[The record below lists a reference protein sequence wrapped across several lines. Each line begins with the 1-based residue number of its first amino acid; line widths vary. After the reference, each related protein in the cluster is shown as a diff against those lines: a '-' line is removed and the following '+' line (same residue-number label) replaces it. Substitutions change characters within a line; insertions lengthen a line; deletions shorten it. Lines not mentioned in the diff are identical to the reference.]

1 MRVRGRKSVYLIA
14 LCACLLSVAAATD
27 GGSGLRHNPFDKP
40 TLLAQPAPVERESV
54 EQPVDPPRLKGTLV
68 SADSP
73 MVVLE
78 DTLLLLGEEH
88 QGFRLVEVHEGA
100 AVFEHRGDRV
110 RVEIETQDRQGGR
123 R

>member
-1 MRVRGRKSVYLIA
+1 MPARGRKAVRLIA
-14 LCACLLSVAAATD
+14 LGACAVAVANATD
-27 GGSGLRHNPFDKP
+27 AGSSLRHNPFDKP
-40 TLLAQPAPVERESV
+40 ALLAQPAAAEREAG
-54 EQPVDPPRLKGTLV
+54 EQAVDPPRLKGTLV

-110 RVEIETQDRQGGR
+110 RVEIETNDKHGGR